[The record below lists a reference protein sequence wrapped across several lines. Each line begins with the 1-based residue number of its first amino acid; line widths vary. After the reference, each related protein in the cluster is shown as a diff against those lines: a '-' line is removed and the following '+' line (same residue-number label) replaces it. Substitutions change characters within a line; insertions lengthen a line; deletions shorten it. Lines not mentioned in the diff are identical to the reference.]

1 MTVLPTVAADL
12 DDLFLTV
19 CHNEEVA
26 SYRELEDSLAPVAR
40 ALLAGWRPDPQAL
53 KGVACQ
59 RAAYLIELLSG
70 WMPAAQARAWRGVLE
85 ALATRRQEFAAAPF
99 FHGDPVNGPCQ
110 DEVAR
115 RWSLTRGLNL
125 ARLRQVL
132 EPPYVV

>member
-1 MTVLPTVAADL
+1 MTALPAVAADL
-12 DDLFLTV
+12 ESLFLTV
-19 CHNEEVA
+19 CHNEKVA
-26 SYRELEDSLAPVAR
+26 SYRELENSLAPVAR

-53 KGVACQ
+53 EGVACQ

-70 WMPAAQARAWRGVLE
+70 WMPAAQARAWRVVLE
-85 ALATRRQEFAAAPF
+85 ALAARREEFMPAPF
-99 FHGDPVNGPCQ
+99 FHGDPVSGPCQ

-115 RWSLTRGLNL
+115 RWHLTRGVNI

>member
-1 MTVLPTVAADL
+1 MTTLSAASGDL
-12 DDLFLTV
+12 TDLFLTV
-19 CHNEEVA
+19 CHNEKVA

-40 ALLAGWRPDPQAL
+40 AMLAGWRPDPQAL
-53 KGVACQ
+53 KGVARQ

-70 WMPAAQARAWRGVLE
+70 WMPATQARVWRGVLE
-85 ALATRRQEFAAAPF
+85 SLATRREEFVAAPF

-115 RWSLTRGLNL
+115 RWHLTRGLNL

>member
-1 MTVLPTVAADL
+1 MTALPAVSVDL
-12 DDLFLTV
+12 DSLFLTV
-19 CHNEEVA
+19 CHNEVVA

-53 KGVACQ
+53 EGTARQ
-59 RAAYLIELLSG
+59 RAAYLIDLLSG
-70 WMPAAQARAWRGVLE
+70 WMPAAQARAWRVVLE
-85 ALATRRQEFAAAPF
+85 SLAARRGEFAPTPF

-115 RWSLTRGLNL
+115 RWNLTRGLNI